1 MGTGDDSVVGCTQN
15 LPAQGEYRRNHQEG
29 IATKSASAIVGAR
42 IKKSRDLVCIANAIW
57 HVHKL
62 PVADYARNRMHKFAS
77 VAEKA
82 AQVYAALAACIFF
95 VSGVVYLCLGHWP
108 VTHLDYWGM
117 YGFALNHTWLESS
130 LLKHGGHTLFF
141 PSFLWLA
148 DLRFFR
154 GDQQLLFIA
163 GLTLLF
169 VTTTLLLVPVWRDRT
184 VGLTA
189 KIISVLVV
197 IVGNFWMA
205 RSGITASGGFNCICS
220 LVMTG
225 AATTFL
231 LLPKMCASSR
241 RLFSATLIIVCGFV
255 ASFSFGAGLA
265 IWPTLLVL
273 AWCLRL
279 PISSVVLLALAGLAV
294 ATVFV
299 LIPPHHLRFQIAPDV
314 AFLWFCRLLGSP
326 VSYAVFSWWPDTL
339 FRHLIESSGLAL
351 YAGMVGLVLAAL
363 AVLPQIVRR
372 NVQRSS
378 LEFTGLALTVF
389 TLFTFA
395 LLVVG
400 RADYFYVNRL
410 VEFPRYLFWSTL
422 FWTGLLL
429 VAVQRAESKQW
440 LRWPV
445 WLLALAVPV
454 LVFPRHY
461 KNGLGL
467 RWAMTSAQYGAT
479 SLINGVR
486 DEEMVKMVFGHV
498 ELGYRVAEQF
508 RTRRLDMFADGLQDW
523 IGLEEENLFGGGHK
537 PEKLK
542 GQCAVTALVHCD
554 NGAPAARVVG
564 QASSHGGSVPK
575 TLVIVDPTGVVRG
588 VARSSPTSR
597 FINRAFYLGKV
608 QRNEFLGYIR
618 DYNPQ
623 LHYAVRSADDRTLSE
638 ETIPVQ
644 VGTTNPAKP

>member
-1 MGTGDDSVVGCTQN
+1 
-15 LPAQGEYRRNHQEG
+15 
-29 IATKSASAIVGAR
+29 
-42 IKKSRDLVCIANAIW
+42 
-57 HVHKL
+57 
-62 PVADYARNRMHKFAS
+62 MHKFAL

-82 AQVYAALAACIFF
+82 VQICAALAACIFL

-130 LLKHGGHTLFF
+130 LLKHGGHSLFF
-141 PSFLWLA
+141 PSFFWLA

-154 GDQQLLFIA
+154 GDQQLLFGA

-169 VTTTLLLVPVWRDRT
+169 VTTALLLVPVWRDKT
-184 VGLTA
+184 VGLSA
-189 KIISVLVV
+189 KIISTLVV

-205 RSGITASGGFNCICS
+205 RSAITASGGFNCICS

-225 AATTFL
+225 AATAFL
-231 LLPKMCASSR
+231 LLPKMRATSPR
-241 RLFSATLIIVCGFV
+241 FFSATLIVVCGLV

-279 PISSVVLLALAGLAV
+279 PISSVALLAVAGLAA

-299 LIPPHHLRFQIAPDV
+299 LIPPHHLRFQVAPGV
-314 AFLWFCRLLGSP
+314 AFVWFCRLLGSP

-339 FRHLIESSGLAL
+339 FRHLIESSGLSL
-351 YAGMVGLVLAAL
+351 YAGIVGLVLAAAL
-363 AVLPQIVRR
+363 LPQIVRR

-389 TLFTFA
+389 TVFTIA

-400 RADYFYVNRL
+400 RADYFYVNRS

-429 VAVQRAESKQW
+429 VAIQRAESKQW

-445 WLLALAVPV
+445 WVLALAVPV

-461 KNGLGL
+461 KNGLHSRG
-467 RWAMTSAQYGAT
+467 AMIRAEYAAT
-479 SLINGVR
+479 SLINGVCDDR
-486 DEEMVKMVFGHV
+486 QIRI
-498 ELGYRVAEQF
+498 LGGDPKRLCRVAEQL

-523 IGLEEENLFGGGHK
+523 IGLQEANLFRGGHK

-542 GQCAVTALVHCD
+542 GRCAVAALVRCD
-554 NGAPAARVVG
+554 DGAPAARVSG
-564 QASSHGGSVPK
+564 RASKKGDRIPR
-575 TLVIVDPTGVVRG
+575 TLVIVDPAGVVRG
-588 VARSSPTSR
+588 VARASPTSP
-597 FINRAFYLGKV
+597 FINRTFYWGKL
-608 QRNEFLGYIR
+608 NTNGFLGYIR

-623 LHYAVRSADDRTLSE
+623 QKYTVRSADNGILSE
-638 ETIPVQ
+638 EEIPVRIL
-644 VGTTNPAKP
+644 